1 MPPLTVLIANATLAT
16 FTGTETYVRD
26 LGLGLLRKGHRPI
39 VYAPDLGPIAEEL
52 RRATIPVVDNLNS
65 VATIPDVI
73 HGNHNTETITALLH
87 FEKVPAVFYC
97 HSWTDWISSPPSHPR
112 VLAYLAV
119 DDTCRDRLVL
129 ENGIREELVRVRLHG
144 VDLDRFKP
152 REPLPAKPKR
162 ALVFSNTASAAT
174 HLNAVRDACRRTGI
188 EVDVAGSAMNAT
200 VATPESMLGNYDL
213 VFAKARCALE
223 ALAVGTAVILCDSAG
238 NGPLVTTAELDQLRR
253 LNFGIRTLREKSNP
267 DLLAREISRYDPA
280 DATEVSRRIRSSSDL
295 TSVIDDT
302 IDLYREV
309 IDDFRQ
315 RPALEANEENRAA
328 AEYLRWLTVMVRRRQ
343 VEHESTL
350 ANSATWRLRNKLGRL
365 PLMNKFLKPF
375 GHLTRRDGA

>member
-16 FTGTETYVRD
+16 LTGTETYVRD

-39 VYAPDLGPIAEEL
+39 VYAPDLGPIADEL

-65 VATIPDVI
+65 VATTPDVI

-87 FEKVPAVFYC
+87 FENVPAVFYC

-112 VLAYLAV
+112 ILAYVAV

-129 ENGIREELVRVRLHG
+129 ENGIREEHVKVSLHG

-152 REPLPAKPKR
+152 REALPAKPKR
-162 ALVFSNTASAAT
+162 ALVFSNTASPAT
-174 HLNAVRDACRRTGI
+174 HLNAVRDACRRNGI
-188 EVDVAGSAMNAT
+188 EVDVAGSAMSAM
-200 VATPESMLGNYDL
+200 VAAPESLLGSYDL

-238 NGPLVTTAELDQLRR
+238 SGPLVTTAELDQLRK
-253 LNFGIRTLREKSNP
+253 LNFGIRTLREESDS
-267 DLLAREISRYDPA
+267 DLLAREIARYDPA
-280 DATEVSRRIRSSSDL
+280 DATEVSRRIRSTSDL
-295 TSVIDDT
+295 ASVIDDT
-302 IDLYREV
+302 VDLYRDV
-309 IDDFRQ
+309 IEEFRQ
-315 RPALEANEENRAA
+315 RPASPANEENRAA

-343 VEHESTL
+343 VEHESKL

-365 PLMNKFLKPF
+365 PLVNRFLKPF
-375 GHLTRRDGA
+375 GHF

>member
-16 FTGTETYVRD
+16 LTGTETYVRD

-52 RRATIPVVDNLNS
+52 RRATIPVVDNLNAI
-65 VATIPDVI
+65 ATTPDVI

-97 HSWTDWISSPPSHPR
+97 HSWTDWISSPPAHPR
-112 VLAYLAV
+112 ILAYVAV

-129 ENGIREELVRVRLHG
+129 ENAIREERVRVWLHG

-152 REPLPAKPKR
+152 RDALPAKPRR
-162 ALVFSNTASAAT
+162 ALVFSNTASPAT
-174 HLNAVRDACRRTGI
+174 YLNAVRDACSRAGI
-188 EVDVAGSAMNAT
+188 DVDVAGSAMNAT
-200 VATPESMLGNYDL
+200 VAAPESVLGNYDL

-238 NGPLVTTAELDQLRR
+238 SGPLVTTAELEQLRR

-267 DLLAREISRYDPA
+267 DLLAREISRYDPV
-280 DATEVSRRIRSSSDL
+280 DATEVSRRIRSTSDL
-295 TSVIDDT
+295 ASAIDDT

-309 IDDFRQ
+309 IEEFSQ
-315 RPALEANEENRAA
+315 RPALPSSEENRAA

-343 VEHESTL
+343 AEHESTL
-350 ANSATWRLRNKLGRL
+350 ANSATWRLRNRLGRF

-375 GHLTRRDGA
+375 GHLARRNGA

>member
-16 FTGTETYVRD
+16 LTGTETYLRD
-26 LGLGLLRKGHRPI
+26 LGLGLLRNGHRPI
-39 VYAPDLGPIAEEL
+39 VYAPDLGPIADEL
-52 RRATIPVVDNLNS
+52 RRATIPVVDNLKS
-65 VATIPDVI
+65 VATTPDVI

-87 FEKVPAVFYC
+87 FDKAPAVFYC

-112 VLAYLAV
+112 IIAYVAV

-129 ENGIREELVRVRLHG
+129 ENGIQEENVRVHLHG
-144 VDLDRFKP
+144 VNLDRFKP

-162 ALVFSNTASAAT
+162 ALVFSNTANPAT
-174 HLNAVRDACRRTGI
+174 HLKAVRDACRRNGI
-188 EVDVAGSAMNAT
+188 EVDVAGAAMNAT
-200 VATPESMLGNYDL
+200 VATPELVLGNYDL

-223 ALAVGTAVILCDSAG
+223 ALTVGTAVILCDSAG
-238 NGPLVTTAELDQLRR
+238 SGPLVTTAELEQLRR
-253 LNFGIRTLREKSNP
+253 LNFGIRTLREKSSP
-267 DLLAREISRYDPA
+267 DQLAHEISRYDPA
-280 DATEVSRRIRSSSDL
+280 DATEVSRRIRSTSDL
-295 TSVIDDT
+295 ASVIDDT

-309 IDDFRQ
+309 IDEFRR
-315 RPALEANEENRAA
+315 RPAIRADEENRAA

-375 GHLTRRDGA
+375 GHLARRNSS